1 MHEDERTLLRQ
12 QIGQHFVCGFDG
24 PVLEQSFI
32 DAVKR
37 HKIGNIILFARNIE
51 SKTQLHTLCQ
61 EIQELVR
68 SECGHDALIT
78 IDQEGGMVTRLSKDC
93 TNVPSAM
100 ALAATDDERLAHRAG
115 LLTAT
120 ELRALGVNVD
130 FAPSLD
136 VNSNPDNPV
145 IGVRSFSDD
154 PKQVTRFGL
163 AMIEGLQEGGV
174 MAVGKHFPG
183 HGDTHLDSHVAL
195 PVVEGGE
202 EQLAIHLEPFRKAIT
217 AGVQG
222 IMSSHILFPAL
233 EPEPVPATLSR
244 TIMTDLLRS
253 EYGFKGLVFTD
264 CMEMQAIANHYG
276 TVEASL
282 AALQAGVDVV
292 CISHHVELAC
302 KAVELVEEALLEGR
316 LDAASFAESTQR
328 ILQAKTMLS
337 EQEIPP
343 LSVVACGNHSKS
355 NALLH
360 QKSLTLVN
368 DAPFSLGS
376 KPLVLGPRPF
386 RATNVSNDEEILTF
400 ASSLAALLSCDGIT
414 TKDDP
419 SEEEIEGLCKRVAGY
434 SSVVVGTYNGHL
446 HTGQLALAN
455 RLAQKLPTLCVAL
468 RNPYDLGLLDRRVRS
483 IAAYAYTESVVH
495 ALAQVLAG
503 KAEMTGVLPVVLPE
517 QGEA

>member
-1 MHEDERTLLRQ
+1 MHENENMDLRT

-24 PVLEQSFI
+24 PTLEPSFI
-32 DAVKR
+32 EAVKR
-37 HKIGNIILFARNIE
+37 YKIGNIILFARNIK
-51 SKTQLHTLCQ
+51 SKTQLYALCQ
-61 EIQELVR
+61 EIQDLVR

-78 IDQEGGMVTRLSKDC
+78 IDQEGGMVTRLSPDC

-100 ALAATDDERLAHRAG
+100 ALSATGDEQLARQAG
-115 LLTAT
+115 VITAT

-163 AMIEGLQEGGV
+163 AIIEGLQEGGV

-202 EQLAIHLEPFRKAIT
+202 EQLAIHLEPFRKAIS

-233 EPEPVPATLSR
+233 EPDPVPATLSR

-264 CMEMQAIANHYG
+264 CMEMQAIADHFG

-282 AALQAGVDVV
+282 QALQAGVDVV

-302 KAVELVEEALLEGR
+302 KAVELVEDALLEGR

-328 ILQAKTMLS
+328 IVQAKTMLS

-343 LSVVACGNHSKS
+343 LSVVACENHSIS

-386 RATNVSNDEEILTF
+386 RATNVSNDEDVLSF
-400 ASSLAALLSCDGIT
+400 APSLAALLGCDGIT
-414 TKDDP
+414 TSDNPK
-419 SEEEIEGLCKRVAGY
+419 EQEIEQLSDVCSAY
-434 SSVVVGTYNGHL
+434 SAVVVGTYNGHL
-446 HTGQLALAN
+446 HPGQLALVN
-455 RLAQKLPTLCVAL
+455 RLSQELPTLCVAL
-468 RNPYDLGLLDRRVRS
+468 RNPYDLAYVTNKVRS
-483 IAAYAYTESVVH
+483 IAAYAYTESAIH
-495 ALAQVLAG
+495 ALAQVVLG
-503 KAEMTGVLPVVLPE
+503 KAEATGVLPVALVE
-517 QGEA
+517 QGA

>member
-1 MHEDERTLLRQ
+1 MHEDERVLLRK

-24 PVLEQSFI
+24 PDMEQSFI
-32 DAVKR
+32 DAVK
-37 HKIGNIILFARNIE
+37 HYKIGNIILFARNIK

-61 EIQELVR
+61 EIQKLVR
-68 SECGHDALIT
+68 KECGHDAFIT
-78 IDQEGGMVTRLSKDC
+78 IDQEGGMVTRLSEDC

-100 ALAATDDERLAHRAG
+100 ALAATGDERLAHQAG
-115 LLTAT
+115 WLTAT

-154 PKQVTRFGL
+154 PHKVVRFGL

-233 EPEPVPATLSR
+233 EPDPVPATLSR

-282 AALQAGVDVV
+282 EALQAGVDVV

-302 KAVELVEEALLEGR
+302 KAIELVEQALDEGR
-316 LDAASFAESTQR
+316 LDAAAFADSTER

-337 EQEIPP
+337 EHEIPP
-343 LSVVACGNHSKS
+343 LSVVACVNHSKS

-360 QKSLTLVN
+360 QRSLTVVN
-368 DAPFSLGS
+368 DVPFQLGD
-376 KPLVLGPRPF
+376 KPLVLAPRPF
-386 RATNVSNDEEILTF
+386 KATNVSNDEETLSF
-400 ASSLAALLSCDGIT
+400 ASSLAALLSCDGFT
-414 TKDDP
+414 TPDNP
-419 SEEEIEGLCKRVAGY
+419 NREEIEYWSNVCEAY

-446 HTGQLALAN
+446 YTGQLALVN

-468 RNPYDLGLLDRRVRS
+468 RNPYDLGLVDTRVRS
-483 IAAYAYTESVVH
+483 IAAYAYTETVVH
-495 ALAQVLAG
+495 ALGQVLKG
-503 KAEMTGVLPVVLPE
+503 NAEATGVLPVALPE
-517 QGEA
+517 QGD

>member
-1 MHEDERTLLRQ
+1 MHENENMDLRT

-24 PVLEQSFI
+24 PTLEPSFI
-32 DAVKR
+32 EAVKR
-37 HKIGNIILFARNIE
+37 YKIGNIILFARNIK
-51 SKTQLHTLCQ
+51 SKTQLYALCQ
-61 EIQELVR
+61 EIQDLVR

-78 IDQEGGMVTRLSKDC
+78 IDQEGGMVTRLSPDC

-100 ALAATDDERLAHRAG
+100 ALSATGDEQLARQAG
-115 LLTAT
+115 VITAT

-202 EQLAIHLEPFRKAIT
+202 EQLAIHLEPFRKAIS

-233 EPEPVPATLSR
+233 EPDPVPATLSR

-264 CMEMQAIANHYG
+264 CMEMQAIADHFG

-282 AALQAGVDVV
+282 QALQAGVDVV

-302 KAVELVEEALLEGR
+302 QAVELVEAALADGR
-316 LDAASFAESTQR
+316 LDADSLKQSTKR

-337 EQEIPP
+337 ELPPPP
-343 LSVVACGNHSKS
+343 LSVVACENHRQS
-355 NALLH
+355 NAQLH

-386 RATNVSNDEEILTF
+386 RATNVSNDEDVLSF
-400 ASSLAALLSCDGIT
+400 APSLAALLGCDGIT
-414 TKDDP
+414 TSDNPK
-419 SEEEIEGLCKRVAGY
+419 EQEIEQLSDVCSAY
-434 SSVVVGTYNGHL
+434 SAVVVGTYNGHL
-446 HTGQLALAN
+446 HPGQLALVN
-455 RLAQKLPTLCVAL
+455 RLSQELPTLCVAL
-468 RNPYDLGLLDRRVRS
+468 RNPYDLAYVTNKVRS
-483 IAAYAYTESVVH
+483 IAAYAYTESAIH
-495 ALAQVLAG
+495 SLAQVVLG
-503 KAEMTGVLPVVLPE
+503 KAEATGVLPVALVE
-517 QGEA
+517 QGA

>member
-1 MHEDERTLLRQ
+1 MHENENMDLRT

-24 PVLEQSFI
+24 PTLEPSFI
-32 DAVKR
+32 EAVKR
-37 HKIGNIILFARNIE
+37 YKIGNIILFARNIK
-51 SKTQLHTLCQ
+51 SKTQLYALCQ
-61 EIQELVR
+61 EIQDLVR

-78 IDQEGGMVTRLSKDC
+78 IDQEGGMVTRLSPDC

-100 ALAATDDERLAHRAG
+100 ALSATGDEQLARQAG
-115 LLTAT
+115 VITAT

-202 EQLAIHLEPFRKAIT
+202 EQLAIHLEPFRKAIS

-233 EPEPVPATLSR
+233 EPDPVPATLSR

-264 CMEMQAIANHYG
+264 CMEMQAIADHFG

-282 AALQAGVDVV
+282 QALQAGVDVV

-302 KAVELVEEALLEGR
+302 KAVELVEDALLEGR

-328 ILQAKTMLS
+328 IVQAKTMLS
-337 EQEIPP
+337 EQEILP
-343 LSVVACGNHSKS
+343 LSVVACENHSIS

-386 RATNVSNDEEILTF
+386 RATNVSNDEDVLSF
-400 ASSLAALLSCDGIT
+400 APSLAALLGCDGIT
-414 TKDDP
+414 TSDNPK
-419 SEEEIEGLCKRVAGY
+419 EQEIEQLSDVCSAY
-434 SSVVVGTYNGHL
+434 SAVVVGTYNGHL
-446 HTGQLALAN
+446 HPGQLALVN
-455 RLAQKLPTLCVAL
+455 RLSQELPTLCVAL
-468 RNPYDLGLLDRRVRS
+468 RNPYDLAYVTNKVRS
-483 IAAYAYTESVVH
+483 IAAYAYTESAIH
-495 ALAQVLAG
+495 ALAQVVLG
-503 KAEMTGVLPVVLPE
+503 KAEATGVLPVALVE
-517 QGEA
+517 QGA